1 MIYLRV
7 PWPALPPQGFFDSDD
22 KLGSCVIDLIPLPTA
37 ITTRPANGR
46 ANGSTN
52 GSTNGSANGR
62 ANGLNSEP
70 NGIANGPDRP
80 NAPND
85 GAWYPLNPPG
95 SIAVE
100 DGPYHGICAWGEVK
114 VQIVWGV
121 AFLKEVDE
129 AAAAEAAAEEKAAAA
144 AAAAAAASAASEVAS
159 AEYAELTNE
168 EAQKVSEKRGNG

>member
-1 MIYLRV
+1 M
-7 PWPALPPQGFFDSDD
+7 
-22 KLGSCVIDLIPLPTA
+22 IDLIPTA

-46 ANGSTN
+46 ANDRADGR
-52 GSTNGSANGR
+52 ANGT

-70 NGIANGPDRP
+70 NGSANGPNRP

-114 VQIVWGV
+114 VKIVWGV

-129 AAAAEAAAEEKAAAA
+129 AAAAEAAAEEKAAEA

-159 AEYAELTNE
+159 EYVELTDE